1 MNVKIEFEEN
11 KVNTENEELN
21 LINKYVDLFWK
32 FNIESIEDINK
43 SKIDK
48 EIHKLIN
55 KLLVESGFIEKEE
68 NLT

>member
-1 MNVKIEFEEN
+1 MNVKIEFEKN
-11 KVNTENEELN
+11 KVNAENEELN

-55 KLLVESGFIEKEE
+55 KLLIESGFVEKEE

>member
-11 KVNTENEELN
+11 KVNAENEELN

-55 KLLVESGFIEKEE
+55 KLLIESGFVEKEE

>member
-1 MNVKIEFEEN
+1 MNEK
-11 KVNTENEELN
+11 LN

-32 FNIESIEDINK
+32 FNIESIEEVDK

-55 KLLVESGFIEKEE
+55 KLLVESEFIEKEE
-68 NLT
+68 SVT